1 MREHT
6 RCLVHAKLGL
16 RAAIVDKLL
25 LLVFVRR
32 RVVDDVSSC
41 VTGDAAIVADDI
53 ADEPGDEDG
62 NDAETGDENAR
73 PVALAELAP

>member
-1 MREHT
+1 M
-6 RCLVHAKLGL
+6 HANLGL

-25 LLVFVRR
+25 LLLFVR

-41 VTGDAAIVADDI
+41 VTGDATGSAPIVADDI

-62 NDAETGDENAR
+62 NDAETGDENTR